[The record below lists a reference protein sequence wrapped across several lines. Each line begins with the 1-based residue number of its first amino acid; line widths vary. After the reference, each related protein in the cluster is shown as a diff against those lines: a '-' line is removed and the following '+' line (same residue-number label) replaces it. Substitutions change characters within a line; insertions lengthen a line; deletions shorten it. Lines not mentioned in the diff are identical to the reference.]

1 MDIKSLRRDLMIAT
15 KNKNKTAKSCLQVL
29 LADVL
34 NERIEKRRELTEE
47 EIISLIRKNIKQLN
61 QTISMAKDRDTTEYL
76 NKVEFYKN
84 YLPKE
89 LTNDEVVDIISK
101 NCFGETNKG
110 VIMKKLIPIVK
121 GRVDNKKLSMYVDNY
136 LGLTK

>member
-15 KNKNKTAKSCLQVL
+15 KSKNKTAKSCLQVL

-34 NERIEKRRELTEE
+34 NERIEKHRELTEE
-47 EIISLIRKNIKQLN
+47 EILSLIRKNIKQLN

-89 LTNDEVVDIISK
+89 LTNDEIVDIISK

>member
-15 KNKNKTAKSCLQVL
+15 KSKNKIAKSCLQVL

-34 NERIEKRRELTEE
+34 NERIEKHRELTEE
-47 EIISLIRKNIKQLN
+47 EILSLIRKNIKQLN

-89 LTNDEVVDIISK
+89 LTNDEIVDIISK

>member
-15 KNKNKTAKSCLQVL
+15 KSKNKIAKSCLQVL

-34 NERIEKRRELTEE
+34 NERIEKHRELTEE
-47 EIISLIRKNIKQLN
+47 EILSLIRKNIKQLN

-89 LTNDEVVDIISK
+89 LTNDEIVDIISK

-121 GRVDNKKLSMYVDNY
+121 GRVDNKKLSMYVDTY